1 MEGNWN
7 PIKAS
12 RDNIGISHLF
22 FADDLMLFATATEEN
37 SETIK
42 EVLELFCT
50 ESGQKISTCKSRV
63 YFSQNVDDD
72 LKGRICGNL
81 NIQATN
87 NLGKYLGFPL
97 KHKNV
102 ERNQYNFIVER
113 VINRL
118 AGWKSKFLS
127 FASRTVL
134 VKSVMLAMS
143 NHVMQEVTLPSHLCE
158 KLDKINRDFLWGYS
172 TDGKKKMHL
181 VGWNKII
188 KPKEQGGLGIQS
200 AKEKNI
206 ALLAK
211 LNWRMYQE
219 KMLFGP
225 R

>member
-22 FADDLMLFATATEEN
+22 FANDLMLFATTTEEN

-97 KHKNV
+97 KNKNA
-102 ERNQYNFIVER
+102 EPIQ
-113 VINRL
+113 L
-118 AGWKSKFLS
+118 
-127 FASRTVL
+127 
-134 VKSVMLAMS
+134 
-143 NHVMQEVTLPSHLCE
+143 
-158 KLDKINRDFLWGYS
+158 YS
-172 TDGKKKMHL
+172 
-181 VGWNKII
+181 
-188 KPKEQGGLGIQS
+188 
-200 AKEKNI
+200 
-206 ALLAK
+206 
-211 LNWRMYQE
+211 
-219 KMLFGP
+219 
-225 R
+225 

>member
-22 FADDLMLFATATEEN
+22 FADGLMLFATATKEN
-37 SETIK
+37 SETVK
-42 EVLELFCT
+42 EVLEWFCI
-50 ESGQKISTCKSRV
+50 ESGQKISTWKSRV

-97 KHKNV
+97 KHKNA

-118 AGWKSKFLS
+118 ARWKSKFLS

-134 VKSVMLAMS
+134 VKSVMSAMP
-143 NHVMQEVTLPSHLCE
+143 NHVMQGVSLPSHLCE
-158 KLDKINRDFLWGYS
+158 K
-172 TDGKKKMHL
+172 
-181 VGWNKII
+181 
-188 KPKEQGGLGIQS
+188 
-200 AKEKNI
+200 
-206 ALLAK
+206 
-211 LNWRMYQE
+211 
-219 KMLFGP
+219 
-225 R
+225 